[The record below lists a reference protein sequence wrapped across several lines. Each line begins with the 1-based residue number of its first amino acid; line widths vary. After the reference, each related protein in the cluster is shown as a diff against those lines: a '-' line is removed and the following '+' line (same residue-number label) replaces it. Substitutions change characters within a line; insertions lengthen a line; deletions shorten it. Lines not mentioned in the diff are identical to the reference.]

1 MTEQQTP
8 SSPLGEATL
17 AEFQASLRGALLR
30 PGNEGYETHRKIW
43 NGMIDRHPALIARCA
58 GVADVI
64 SAVQFAR
71 SHHLLVAVR
80 GGGHNVAGNAVC
92 DGGMVID
99 LSPMKGVRVD
109 PAARVVRAQ
118 AGVTWGE
125 LDRETQAFGLA
136 TTGGIVSTTGIS
148 GLTLGG
154 GIGWLMRKYGLT
166 CDNLLSVDIVTA
178 DGRSIV
184 ASADEHPDLFWGVR
198 GGGGNFGIVTSFEYR
213 LHPVSTI
220 IGGMVIYPAALLHE
234 ALRFY
239 RDFCAS
245 ALDELT
251 TLASLFTAPPE
262 AFIPASLHGTPVMGI
277 VACHC
282 GSPEEAER
290 VLRPL
295 HMFGPPAVDLL
306 GPMPYS
312 ALQTMVDTSYPAGQ
326 CYYWKSDYLTDLS
339 DEAID
344 TILSHRA
351 RCLSPLSAVDIHQMG
366 GAMARID
373 ANATAFG
380 HRDAPFLVNTVAS
393 WTTSQE
399 GEQHVQWARSL
410 SAGLARYS
418 TGTYVNFLTNEG
430 AAGVKAAY
438 DPAAYQRLA
447 ALKQTYDPTNL
458 FHLNQNI
465 APRP

>member
-1 MTEQQTP
+1 MTEQHTP
-8 SSPLGEATL
+8 SAPLGEATL

-30 PGNEGYETHRKIW
+30 PGNDGYETHRRVW
-43 NGMIDRHPALIARCA
+43 NGMIDRHPALIVRCA

-71 SHHLLVAVR
+71 SHHLVVAVR

-109 PAARVVRAQ
+109 PAAGVVRAQ

-166 CDNLLSVDIVTA
+166 CDNLLSVDVVTA

-184 ASADEHPDLFWGVR
+184 ASANEHPDLFWGVR

-213 LHPVSTI
+213 LHPVHTI
-220 IGGMVIYPAALLHE
+220 TGGMVIYPAARFHD

-239 RDFCAS
+239 RAFCAS
-245 ALDELT
+245 APDELT

-262 AFIPASLHGTPVMGI
+262 EFIPPSLHGTPVLGI

-295 HMFGPPAVDLL
+295 HTFGPPAVDLL

-312 ALQTMVDTSYPAGQ
+312 VLQTMVDTSYPAGQ
-326 CYYWKSDYLTDLS
+326 CYYWKSDYLTDFS
-339 DEAID
+339 DEAIE
-344 TILSHRA
+344 TIIAYRDRSS
-351 RCLSPLSAVDIHQMG
+351 SPLSAVDIHQMG
-366 GAMARID
+366 GAVARID

-393 WTTSQE
+393 WTNSQQ
-399 GEQHVQWARSL
+399 GEEHIKWARSL
-410 SAGLARYS
+410 SAELARYS
-418 TGTYVNFLTNEG
+418 TGTYVNFLSNEG
-430 AAGVKAAY
+430 EAGVKAAY
-438 DPAAYQRLA
+438 DPTAYQRLV

-458 FHLNQNI
+458 FQLNQNI
-465 APRP
+465 VPRP